1 MAPKSKDST
10 RHWSC
15 STLADGVDALM
26 EQSRATEDEE
36 RELAAMVKDQTL
48 IVVGDVLLAQA
59 LTLYPFLY
67 TGSRCIH
74 CRKWKLY
81 VNNGKGL
88 QPLICNSFQILV
100 YIHKLHV
107 SKWDALFWF
116 QISYFKGKEGHL
128 ILRHPH
134 VCMYIYIYTHVCVCI
149 CLCIRN
155 WNI

>member
-1 MAPKSKDST
+1 
-10 RHWSC
+10 
-15 STLADGVDALM
+15 
-26 EQSRATEDEE
+26 
-36 RELAAMVKDQTL
+36 
-48 IVVGDVLLAQA
+48 
-59 LTLYPFLY
+59 
-67 TGSRCIH
+67 
-74 CRKWKLY
+74 
-81 VNNGKGL
+81 
-88 QPLICNSFQILV
+88 V

-134 VCMYIYIYTHVCVCI
+134 VCMYIYIYIHTCVCI